1 MNLVHPMSCQDCQ
14 EHWSELLYAARGEPL
29 DADLAAGLAAH
40 LEACPRCAGE
50 LRELRQAQSWLD
62 VLSDPPMPEGPQA
75 PLDRGGQVRLYSR
88 LAKLERRRDAWRY
101 AALAAGVAAVALLV
115 AMWWPRAGTV
125 DRSTGLEAHQASS
138 RTAIPAATQ
147 DWGPEFQRM
156 AARLE
161 EQGQVLRLLAAE
173 LRAVEGQQ
181 HSRLT
186 ELEKQAG
193 NATKATELQALRV
206 TAVQHDIDKL
216 RQFLMV
222 RTAIAQS
229 SDSGS
234 D

>member
-1 MNLVHPMSCQDCQ
+1 
-14 EHWSELLYAARGEPL
+14 
-29 DADLAAGLAAH
+29 
-40 LEACPRCAGE
+40 
-50 LRELRQAQSWLD
+50 
-62 VLSDPPMPEGPQA
+62 
-75 PLDRGGQVRLYSR
+75 
-88 LAKLERRRDAWRY
+88 
-101 AALAAGVAAVALLV
+101 
-115 AMWWPRAGTV
+115 
-125 DRSTGLEAHQASS
+125 
-138 RTAIPAATQ
+138 
-147 DWGPEFQRM
+147 M